1 MHLLKL
7 FLRKLFKND
16 IQHSKYLQEV
26 MGKKPLN
33 YLKRPINVNQIVF
46 MDCNMPIVIKHK
58 FNFHLQNH
66 YRIFIQI

>member
-33 YLKRPINVNQIVF
+33 YLKRPINVNQIVS
-46 MDCNMPIVIKHK
+46 
-58 FNFHLQNH
+58 
-66 YRIFIQI
+66 